1 MHLRVV
7 CPTSNT
13 WGSREIGGELTC
25 PNGTRPH
32 AWGRILCTIPLHIP
46 YKSPHISLLQT
57 VRDREIWMFGVTI
70 LTKYQPLG
78 EDSNGKSSHFL
89 QHLPQVCQLG
99 HTSDR
104 CITTSTTSLHSLYLS
119 RYVFYRG

>member
-32 AWGRILCTIPLHIP
+32 TWGTILCTIPLHIP

-57 VRDREIWMFGVTI
+57 VRDREIWMFGVII

-78 EDSNGKSSHFL
+78 KIPTANPPTFSNIY
-89 QHLPQVCQLG
+89 P
-99 HTSDR
+99 
-104 CITTSTTSLHSLYLS
+104 
-119 RYVFYRG
+119 RYASWGIPVIGA